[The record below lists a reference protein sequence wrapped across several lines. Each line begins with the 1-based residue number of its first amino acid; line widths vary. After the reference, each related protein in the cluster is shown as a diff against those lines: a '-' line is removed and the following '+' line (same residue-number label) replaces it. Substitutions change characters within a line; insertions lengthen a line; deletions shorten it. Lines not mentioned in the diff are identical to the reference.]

1 MERVLARLL
10 IFSSVSFLLFREE
23 KERGRERE
31 REGEMPRGERS
42 AHGGFGIVA
51 LTGFFSSP
59 LFFFLRRERQVA
71 FNSLIGVM
79 GLEVCGNESGGRR
92 RRLILTV
99 LVRLYVCCASRKCK
113 RKLRFIFVTRY
124 VDLHF
129 YFSIHGRIFAKFV
142 NVTFDSIVVVY
153 QFF

>member
-1 MERVLARLL
+1 
-10 IFSSVSFLLFREE
+10 
-23 KERGRERE
+23 
-31 REGEMPRGERS
+31 MPRGERS

-59 LFFFLRRERQVA
+59 FFFFFFFFFFFLRRERQVA

-124 VDLHF
+124 VDLYF

>member
-1 MERVLARLL
+1 
-10 IFSSVSFLLFREE
+10 
-23 KERGRERE
+23 
-31 REGEMPRGERS
+31 MPRGERS

-59 LFFFLRRERQVA
+59 LFFLLLFFFLRRERQVA

-124 VDLHF
+124 VDLYF